1 MSLVVLDIE
10 CVENK
15 TVKALGVYQNGQT
28 VGYSFLPPKKFKATS
43 QSAWCTKH
51 LHEIN
56 WNSGHEK
63 YTELEKIL
71 KKLKAPET
79 EFFAKGYEK
88 CKILSEILQTKLTNL
103 DDYACPKVQNLI
115 FKYEQ
120 YDWRCSNYPFRHAN
134 TLHCAERKAFAYG
147 TWTRCFFNKL

>member
-10 CVENK
+10 CIENK
-15 TVKALGVYQNGQT
+15 IVEELHY
-28 VGYSFLPPKKFKATS
+28 YKFKASS

-51 LHEIN
+51 LHRIN

-63 YTELEKIL
+63 YTELQKIL

-88 CKILSEILQTKLTNL
+88 CKILSEILETKVTNL
-103 DDYACPKVQNLI
+103 DDYARQKVQNLI
-115 FKYEQ
+115 FKDEE
-120 YDWRCSNYPFRHAN
+120 YDWTCSNYPFRHAN

-147 TWTRCFFNKL
+147 TWTRCFFNKLQIILIILYHRVFEI

>member
-10 CVENK
+10 CIENK
-15 TVKALGVYQNGQT
+15 IMKELGVYKNGPT
-28 VGYSFLPPKKFKATS
+28 VGYSFLPSKKFKTTS

-51 LHEIN
+51 IHGTN

-71 KKLKAPET
+71 KKMKAPET
-79 EFFAKGYEK
+79 EFFAEGYEK
-88 CKILSEILQTKLTNL
+88 CKSLSEVSETKVTNL
-103 DDYACPKVQNLI
+103 DDYACPKVQNFN
-115 FKYEQ
+115 FKVEE
-120 YDWRCSNYPFRHAN
+120 YDWKCRSYPFRHAN

-147 TWTRCFFNKL
+147 TWTRCSFK

>member
-10 CVENK
+10 CLENK
-15 TVKALGVYQNGQT
+15 IVKELGVYQNGQF

-51 LHEIN
+51 LHGIS

-63 YTELEKIL
+63 YTELENIL

-88 CKILSEILQTKLTNL
+88 CKKFCQKFWKQRLQTWMTTH
-103 DDYACPKVQNLI
+103 VQ
-115 FKYEQ
+115 K
-120 YDWRCSNYPFRHAN
+120 FRI
-134 TLHCAERKAFAYG
+134 
-147 TWTRCFFNKL
+147 

>member
-10 CVENK
+10 RIENK
-15 TVKALGVYQNGQT
+15 IVKELGVYQNGQT
-28 VGYSFLPPKKFKATS
+28 VGYSFFPPKIFKATS

-51 LHEIN
+51 IHGIN
-56 WNSGHEK
+56 WNSGHGV
-63 YTELEKIL
+63 
-71 KKLKAPET
+71 PET

-88 CKILSEILQTKLTNL
+88 CKILSEILETKVTNL

-115 FKYEQ
+115 FKDEE
-120 YDWRCSNYPFRHAN
+120 YDWRCSNYPFRYAN
-134 TLHCAERKAFAYG
+134 TLHCAERKPFAER